1 MSELAKKKCGACG
14 SDIPPLKGAD
24 LKGYADQL
32 DGAWQIIDEH
42 HLEKAF
48 KFKNF
53 VEALAFTNKVGEVA
67 EAENHHPDIYLS
79 GGKVRITLW
88 THKIGGLSENDFIM
102 AAKISEL

>member
-1 MSELAKKKCGACG
+1 MSQLAKKKCGACR

-24 LKGYADQL
+24 LKGYADQV
-32 DGAWQIIDEH
+32 DDAWQIIDEH
-42 HLEKAF
+42 HLEREF

-79 GGKVRITLW
+79 WGKVRISLW